1 VNASV
6 YTPRIQQDETLY
18 SYIARC
24 HLLWGGSNQRQT
36 SMDFFGRKGV
46 CLNQCLPTEV
56 SNIAKHADYPVDYLL
71 SKHTFLPLF
80 DLMSANSSDLKQA
93 MLRCGGYTLGN
104 ASGVSQLGKAD
115 LINSKF
121 CSKCIKADLEK
132 IGVGYWHLMHQ
143 FPGIKCCHLH
153 GCCLVERKI
162 NPRVYELPVLP
173 KSEKAI
179 LSLRY
184 PHEING
190 K

>member
-1 VNASV
+1 MNASV